1 MIWQQSLFLQSAYVC
16 CQTTLFGCERALFA
30 CSVHNS
36 CGDSMIG
43 RYASDDTDFFD
54 FQSKSRASG
63 KKSAFHLEYQP
74 PTNSQRTGTF
84 SLTDVSSGKIQNQ
97 HQSDFWR
104 VILQKKD
111 RVIPTRSFLSCQ
123 VDYYFSLSSI
133 VQMLTRFQSGSENM
147 SPTPLP

>member
-1 MIWQQSLFLQSAYVC
+1 MYFRVS
-16 CQTTLFGCERALFA
+16 ERALFA

-74 PTNSQRTGTF
+74 PTNSHKADSF

-123 VDYYFSLSSI
+123 VDYHFSLSSI

>member
-1 MIWQQSLFLQSAYVC
+1 M
-16 CQTTLFGCERALFA
+16 
-30 CSVHNS
+30 
-36 CGDSMIG
+36 
-43 RYASDDTDFFD
+43 DFFD

-74 PTNSQRTGTF
+74 PTNSHKAASF
-84 SLTDVSSGKIQNQ
+84 SLTDVSSGNIQNQ
-97 HQSDFWR
+97 HQSDFWL

-111 RVIPTRSFLSCQ
+111 RVGMTRSFMSCQ
-123 VDYYFSLSSI
+123 VDYHFSLSSI

>member
-1 MIWQQSLFLQSAYVC
+1 MSFS
-16 CQTTLFGCERALFA
+16 GPERALFA

-54 FQSKSRASG
+54 FQSKSRESG

-74 PTNSQRTGTF
+74 TTNSHKADSF

-97 HQSDFWR
+97 QRLDFCWD
-104 VILQKKD
+104 ILQKKD
-111 RVIPTRSFLSCQ
+111 RIIPTRSFLSCQ

-133 VQMLTRFQSGSENM
+133 VQMLTRFQSGSENI

>member
-1 MIWQQSLFLQSAYVC
+1 MV
-16 CQTTLFGCERALFA
+16 RALFA
-30 CSVHNS
+30 CTVHNS

-43 RYASDDTDFFD
+43 RYASDDTYFFD

-63 KKSAFHLEYQP
+63 KKNAFHLEHQP
-74 PTNSQRTGTF
+74 PTKIQKTDTF

-111 RVIPTRSFLSCQ
+111 HVIPTRSFLSCQ